1 MFLEEEQRDKLYEL
15 LFYLLDYTNNKY
27 KINKR
32 LLNKLDGKTPIDPRE
47 IQDIRKR
54 LWKDN
59 SIIEEYIKKNSQKL
73 NKKDLNIIE
82 SWKNRVEKKFIMAK
96 HLKKHTIMMTGKE
109 VYGIVGISNEISEII
124 PTSELPIF
132 VETVLIP
139 FEGVITYDS
148 ILLPYMISLGGG
160 IRKQINEEYMKAK
173 NDDKIIYSLE
183 GNTKNIKSDKNT
195 QTSKKYKYYEIKV
208 SIRDT
213 HPPVWRR
220 LQIPS
225 GITFHELN
233 AIIQLAFDWCGYH
246 MYEFEIGATLHE
258 EGQLIGIPDED
269 SGWYGHEIKDAKKIK
284 IDKYFKEYKKMKYTY
299 DFGDNW
305 IHDITIEKVIETDIK
320 LQNPICIKAKMADL
334 PEDCGGSWGY
344 EELLEILDNPKHE
357 RYQEM
362 KDWLEN
368 GYSNWNDDRTFVDL
382 EQINMRLEDYK
393 EHAKFL
399 LGE

>member
-73 NKKDLNIIE
+73 NEKDLNIIE

-160 IRKQINEEYMKAK
+160 IRKQIN
-173 NDDKIIYSLE
+173 
-183 GNTKNIKSDKNT
+183 
-195 QTSKKYKYYEIKV
+195 
-208 SIRDT
+208 
-213 HPPVWRR
+213 
-220 LQIPS
+220 
-225 GITFHELN
+225 
-233 AIIQLAFDWCGYH
+233 
-246 MYEFEIGATLHE
+246 
-258 EGQLIGIPDED
+258 
-269 SGWYGHEIKDAKKIK
+269 
-284 IDKYFKEYKKMKYTY
+284 
-299 DFGDNW
+299 DF
-305 IHDITIEKVIETDIK
+305 
-320 LQNPICIKAKMADL
+320 L
-334 PEDCGGSWGY
+334 
-344 EELLEILDNPKHE
+344 
-357 RYQEM
+357 
-362 KDWLEN
+362 
-368 GYSNWNDDRTFVDL
+368 
-382 EQINMRLEDYK
+382 
-393 EHAKFL
+393 
-399 LGE
+399 